1 MEGHDLVERPLLVGE
16 VAGVGNVLGEDL
28 LGAVPGRAQL
38 LRPLRVLLV
47 QEAHQGRVGTLGKAT
62 LENFNGCCTFLLSY
76 LF

>member
-38 LRPLRVLLV
+38 LRPLCVLLV
-47 QEAHQGRVGTLGKAT
+47 QEAHQGSVGTLGKAT
-62 LENFNGCCTFLLSY
+62 LKNFS
-76 LF
+76 

>member
-16 VAGVGNVLGEDL
+16 VAGVGNVLREDL

-47 QEAHQGRVGTLGKAT
+47 QEAHQGSVGTLGKAT
-62 LENFNGCCTFLLSY
+62 LKNFS
-76 LF
+76 